1 MTATPSRPYSPFARS
16 ARPAHPLPVRQGP
29 PPTGP
34 VPAQRDRA
42 EDAGSTQAH
51 RSGARR
57 SGTQKPGAHQSST
70 SGASGASAAGPV
82 SSPHGPVP
90 AIPPS
95 EPSTPTTR
103 SSRSSGSFAA
113 ARDLLTV
120 VALPVLAALVL
131 PAAFA
136 GGGTRRWF
144 GGRAEGQ
151 RAEAQAAKDAAA
163 AAFYELD
170 TAQRDLRISI
180 ETITAVDDSPAARRA
195 VSDFEALGRRIDE
208 ASQKY
213 ITAVDAHD
221 LDRDEL
227 EASVAAR
234 ARTELTAAKDELGR
248 VKTELDR
255 FEQGLG
261 PLLGK
266 AETQLARLAPAV
278 ERARQSL
285 LAASNALDAVRQSGL
300 RADDLAA
307 RLATLG
313 PELTKLNQGAGQH
326 GVPETL
332 ERAERVSREAGAVRA
347 EAERLP
353 ERAAEIDH
361 RLVSLRTRAQSLTT
375 RAGQVEPVLSE
386 LRRRFSAA
394 CWQDLQHVPDAAEEN
409 VRQAE
414 AKLKEARAAR
424 EAQRWPDATALLAT
438 VRALLN
444 NTDEAVS
451 AAGDRLRRLNA
462 VQKDPQAEIDRTR
475 FAIRDAQR
483 LAMAGRSTPDPRQAR
498 PLDESVARLD
508 RAVATLEGRHPDYW
522 HFLTETEA
530 VRQTVAGVVSQ
541 IREERGGV

>member
-1 MTATPSRPYSPFARS
+1 MTATPAQPYSPAQPHSPSAPRTRS
-16 ARPAHPLPVRQGP
+16 AL
-29 PPTGP
+29 
-34 VPAQRDRA
+34 RD
-42 EDAGSTQAH
+42 TL
-51 RSGARR
+51 
-57 SGTQKPGAHQSST
+57 T
-70 SGASGASAAGPV
+70 
-82 SSPHGPVP
+82 
-90 AIPPS
+90 
-95 EPSTPTTR
+95 
-103 SSRSSGSFAA
+103 
-113 ARDLLTV
+113 LL
-120 VALPVLAALVL
+120 ALPLVAALAL

-144 GGRAEGQ
+144 GGRAENQ

-195 VSDFEALGRRIDE
+195 VSDFDALGRRIDE
-208 ASQKY
+208 ASSQY
-213 ITAVDAHD
+213 INAVDAHD
-221 LDRDEL
+221 LDRDDL

-248 VKTELDR
+248 VKQDLDR
-255 FEQGLG
+255 FADGLG

-278 ERARQSL
+278 ERARQGL

-300 RADDLAA
+300 KADDLAA
-307 RLATLG
+307 RLAALG
-313 PELTKLNQGAGQH
+313 PELTKLNQGAGAH
-326 GVPETL
+326 GVPQTV
-332 ERAERVSREAGAVRA
+332 ERAERVAREAEAVRV

-353 ERAAEIDH
+353 EKAAEIDH
-361 RLVSLRTRAQSLTT
+361 RLVSLRTRAQALTT

-394 CWQDLQHVPDAAEEN
+394 CWQDLQQVPDQATEN

-414 AKLKEARAAR
+414 LKLTEARAAR
-424 EAQRWPDATALLAT
+424 DAQRWPDATALLST

-444 NTDEAVS
+444 ATDESVS

-462 VQKDPQAEIDRTR
+462 VQKDPQQEIDRTR

-483 LAMAGRSTPDPRQAR
+483 LAMTGRNTPDPRHAR
-498 PLDESVARLD
+498 PLDEAVARLE
-508 RAVATLEGRHPDYW
+508 RAIGTLEGRHPDYW

-530 VRQTVAGVVSQ
+530 VRQAVARVVAQ
-541 IREERGGV
+541 IRDERGAAPH